1 MKRTLSLILILTMLL
16 SLAACGSKD
25 AAPTDDDNAPSQ
37 EQGSGDAQP
46 GGTTGTPDEP
56 EQPEQTQPTEQ
67 EPADSKPEQTQPAD
81 NSKPKQEP
89 VGEPEKEPA
98 KQPEQKPEPKPAE
111 KPAEG
116 TSAEPPTE
124 TPKPETPAED
134 KPAAAVD
141 DALTILNAIWNT
153 YSDEEKFPAAGGD
166 SEHAVDGAPG
176 SFDVSNADSL
186 SYQLTFPADD
196 ASLIDSAA
204 SLVHM
209 MNLNTFTC
217 GAFMSPTRTTSP
229 GSRTTCARPF
239 RPSTGCAASRISWS
253 SSQSGRVYFPCTET
267 RSWSTPS
274 AISSWRAILPLPPSM
289 TRPSTHKTAEKKRG
303 MPRILLF
310 FFRLRAGRFSY
321 KIWSEHIAAR
331 RKRHAEAKVEAE
343 HHLHIRAAAGEPAA
357 DLPLRADH
365 RGRPDGLRKDH
376 RGELVSGGAR
386 KGRAA
391 ARRPHQRVFRQSCDL
406 LAERAG
412 RLCRAASTCCGSM
425 PVPRTPPAA
434 GCWRTISARSCR
446 GKRPAICSPTIF
458 TCLQTRVTAFLCSL
472 AAAARHVT

>member
-37 EQGSGDAQP
+37 EQGSGEEQP

-67 EPADSKPEQTQPAD
+67 EPADSKP
-81 NSKPKQEP
+81 KQEP
-89 VGEPEKEPA
+89 AGEPEKEPA
-98 KQPEQKPEPKPAE
+98 RQPEQKPNPKPAE

-116 TSAEPPTE
+116 TSTEPPTE

-217 GAFMSPTRTTSP
+217 GAFHVADANNVARLADDLRTTIQAKRWMCGFPDKLVIVTVGQSVLSVY
-229 GSRTTCARPF
+229 GNEDLVNTF
-239 RPSTGCAASRISWS
+239 RD
-253 SSQSGRVYFPCTET
+253 
-267 RSWSTPS
+267 
-274 AISSWRAILPLPPSM
+274 
-289 TRPSTHKTAEKKRG
+289 K
-303 MPRILLF
+303 
-310 FFRLRAGRFSY
+310 
-321 KIWSEHIAAR
+321 
-331 RKRHAEAKVEAE
+331 
-343 HHLHIRAAAGEPAA
+343 
-357 DLPLRADH
+357 
-365 RGRPDGLRKDH
+365 
-376 RGELVSGGAR
+376 
-386 KGRAA
+386 
-391 ARRPHQRVFRQSCDL
+391 L
-406 LAERAG
+406 LASYS
-412 RLCRAASTCCGSM
+412 AATA
-425 PVPRTPPAA
+425 VYDE
-434 GCWRTISARSCR
+434 
-446 GKRPAICSPTIF
+446 AIN
-458 TCLQTRVTAFLCSL
+458 A
-472 AAAARHVT
+472 

>member
-37 EQGSGDAQP
+37 EQGSGDPQS
-46 GGTTGTPDEP
+46 GGTTETPDEP
-56 EQPEQTQPTEQ
+56 EQPEQTQPAEQ
-67 EPADSKPEQTQPAD
+67 EPTDSKPEQTQPVE
-81 NSKPKQEP
+81 Q
-89 VGEPEKEPA
+89 EPA

-176 SFDVSNADSL
+176 SFDASNADSL

-217 GAFMSPTRTTSP
+217 GAFHVADANNVARLADDLRTTIQAKHWMCGFPDKLVIVTVGQSVFSVY
-229 GSRTTCARPF
+229 GNEELVNTF
-239 RPSTGCAASRISWS
+239 RDKLLAS
-253 SSQSGRVYFPCTET
+253 YPT
-267 RSWSTPS
+267 
-274 AISSWRAILPLPPSM
+274 
-289 TRPSTHKTAEKKRG
+289 
-303 MPRILLF
+303 
-310 FFRLRAGRFSY
+310 
-321 KIWSEHIAAR
+321 
-331 RKRHAEAKVEAE
+331 
-343 HHLHIRAAAGEPAA
+343 AAAVYDE
-357 DLPLRADH
+357 
-365 RGRPDGLRKDH
+365 
-376 RGELVSGGAR
+376 
-386 KGRAA
+386 
-391 ARRPHQRVFRQSCDL
+391 
-406 LAERAG
+406 
-412 RLCRAASTCCGSM
+412 
-425 PVPRTPPAA
+425 
-434 GCWRTISARSCR
+434 
-446 GKRPAICSPTIF
+446 AIN
-458 TCLQTRVTAFLCSL
+458 A
-472 AAAARHVT
+472 

>member
-25 AAPTDDDNAPSQ
+25 AAPTDDDNAPPQ
-37 EQGSGDAQP
+37 EQGSGDPQS

-56 EQPEQTQPTEQ
+56 DQPEQTQPAEQ
-67 EPADSKPEQTQPAD
+67 EPTDSKPEQTQPVE
-81 NSKPKQEP
+81 Q
-89 VGEPEKEPA
+89 EPA

-176 SFDVSNADSL
+176 SFDASNADNL
-186 SYQLTFPADD
+186 SYLLTFPADD

-217 GAFMSPTRTTSP
+217 GAFHVADANNVARLADDLRTTIQAKRWMCGFPDKLVIVTVGQSVLSVY
-229 GSRTTCARPF
+229 GNEELVNTF
-239 RPSTGCAASRISWS
+239 RDKLLAS
-253 SSQSGRVYFPCTET
+253 YPT
-267 RSWSTPS
+267 
-274 AISSWRAILPLPPSM
+274 
-289 TRPSTHKTAEKKRG
+289 
-303 MPRILLF
+303 
-310 FFRLRAGRFSY
+310 
-321 KIWSEHIAAR
+321 
-331 RKRHAEAKVEAE
+331 
-343 HHLHIRAAAGEPAA
+343 AAAVYDE
-357 DLPLRADH
+357 
-365 RGRPDGLRKDH
+365 
-376 RGELVSGGAR
+376 
-386 KGRAA
+386 
-391 ARRPHQRVFRQSCDL
+391 
-406 LAERAG
+406 
-412 RLCRAASTCCGSM
+412 
-425 PVPRTPPAA
+425 
-434 GCWRTISARSCR
+434 
-446 GKRPAICSPTIF
+446 AIN
-458 TCLQTRVTAFLCSL
+458 A
-472 AAAARHVT
+472 

>member
-25 AAPTDDDNAPSQ
+25 AAPPDDDNAPPQ
-37 EQGSGDAQP
+37 EQGGGEEQS

-89 VGEPEKEPA
+89 A

-124 TPKPETPAED
+124 TPKAETPAED

-217 GAFMSPTRTTSP
+217 GAFHVADANNVARLADDLRTTIQAKHWMCGFPDKLVIVTVGQSVFSVY
-229 GSRTTCARPF
+229 GSEELVNTF
-239 RPSTGCAASRISWS
+239 RDKLLAS
-253 SSQSGRVYFPCTET
+253 YPT
-267 RSWSTPS
+267 
-274 AISSWRAILPLPPSM
+274 
-289 TRPSTHKTAEKKRG
+289 
-303 MPRILLF
+303 
-310 FFRLRAGRFSY
+310 
-321 KIWSEHIAAR
+321 
-331 RKRHAEAKVEAE
+331 
-343 HHLHIRAAAGEPAA
+343 AAAVYDE
-357 DLPLRADH
+357 
-365 RGRPDGLRKDH
+365 
-376 RGELVSGGAR
+376 
-386 KGRAA
+386 
-391 ARRPHQRVFRQSCDL
+391 
-406 LAERAG
+406 
-412 RLCRAASTCCGSM
+412 
-425 PVPRTPPAA
+425 
-434 GCWRTISARSCR
+434 
-446 GKRPAICSPTIF
+446 AIN
-458 TCLQTRVTAFLCSL
+458 A
-472 AAAARHVT
+472 

>member
-25 AAPTDDDNAPSQ
+25 AAPTDDGNAPSQ
-37 EQGSGDAQP
+37 EQGGGEEQS

-56 EQPEQTQPTEQ
+56 EQPEQTQP
-67 EPADSKPEQTQPAD
+67 AD

-89 VGEPEKEPA
+89 AGEPEKEPA

-176 SFDVSNADSL
+176 SFDASNADNL
-186 SYQLTFPADD
+186 SYLLTFPADD

-217 GAFMSPTRTTSP
+217 GAFHVADANNVARLADDLRTTIQAKHWMCGFP
-229 GSRTTCARPF
+229 DKLVIVTVG
-239 RPSTGCAASRISWS
+239 
-253 SSQSGRVYFPCTET
+253 QSVFSVYGNE
-267 RSWSTPS
+267 
-274 AISSWRAILPLPPSM
+274 
-289 TRPSTHKTAEKKRG
+289 
-303 MPRILLF
+303 
-310 FFRLRAGRFSY
+310 
-321 KIWSEHIAAR
+321 
-331 RKRHAEAKVEAE
+331 
-343 HHLHIRAAAGEPAA
+343 
-357 DLPLRADH
+357 
-365 RGRPDGLRKDH
+365 
-376 RGELVSGGAR
+376 ELVNT
-386 KGRAA
+386 
-391 ARRPHQRVFRQSCDL
+391 FRDKL
-406 LAERAG
+406 LASYPTATAVYDE
-412 RLCRAASTCCGSM
+412 
-425 PVPRTPPAA
+425 
-434 GCWRTISARSCR
+434 
-446 GKRPAICSPTIF
+446 AIN
-458 TCLQTRVTAFLCSL
+458 A
-472 AAAARHVT
+472 

>member
-25 AAPTDDDNAPSQ
+25 AAPPDDDNTPSQ
-37 EQGSGDAQP
+37 EQCGGEEQS

-56 EQPEQTQPTEQ
+56 DQPEQTQPAEQ
-67 EPADSKPEQTQPAD
+67 EPTDSKPEQTQPVE
-81 NSKPKQEP
+81 Q
-89 VGEPEKEPA
+89 EPA

-176 SFDVSNADSL
+176 SFDASNADNL
-186 SYQLTFPADD
+186 SYLLTFPADD

-217 GAFMSPTRTTSP
+217 GAFHVADTNNVARLADDLRTTIQAKRWMCGFPDKLVIVTVGQSVLSVY
-229 GSRTTCARPF
+229 GNEELVNTF
-239 RPSTGCAASRISWS
+239 RDKLLAS
-253 SSQSGRVYFPCTET
+253 YPT
-267 RSWSTPS
+267 
-274 AISSWRAILPLPPSM
+274 
-289 TRPSTHKTAEKKRG
+289 
-303 MPRILLF
+303 
-310 FFRLRAGRFSY
+310 
-321 KIWSEHIAAR
+321 
-331 RKRHAEAKVEAE
+331 
-343 HHLHIRAAAGEPAA
+343 AAAVYDE
-357 DLPLRADH
+357 
-365 RGRPDGLRKDH
+365 
-376 RGELVSGGAR
+376 
-386 KGRAA
+386 
-391 ARRPHQRVFRQSCDL
+391 
-406 LAERAG
+406 
-412 RLCRAASTCCGSM
+412 
-425 PVPRTPPAA
+425 
-434 GCWRTISARSCR
+434 
-446 GKRPAICSPTIF
+446 AIN
-458 TCLQTRVTAFLCSL
+458 A
-472 AAAARHVT
+472 

>member
-25 AAPTDDDNAPSQ
+25 AAPTDDDNAPPQ

-67 EPADSKPEQTQPAD
+67 EPADSKPEQ
-81 NSKPKQEP
+81 
-89 VGEPEKEPA
+89 EPA
-98 KQPEQKPEPKPAE
+98 RQPEQKPEPKPAE

-176 SFDVSNADSL
+176 SFDASNADSL
-186 SYQLTFPADD
+186 SYLLTFPADD

-217 GAFMSPTRTTSP
+217 GAFHVADANNVARLADDLRTTIQAKHWMCGFP
-229 GSRTTCARPF
+229 DKLVIVTVG
-239 RPSTGCAASRISWS
+239 
-253 SSQSGRVYFPCTET
+253 QSVLSVYGNE
-267 RSWSTPS
+267 
-274 AISSWRAILPLPPSM
+274 
-289 TRPSTHKTAEKKRG
+289 
-303 MPRILLF
+303 
-310 FFRLRAGRFSY
+310 
-321 KIWSEHIAAR
+321 
-331 RKRHAEAKVEAE
+331 
-343 HHLHIRAAAGEPAA
+343 
-357 DLPLRADH
+357 
-365 RGRPDGLRKDH
+365 
-376 RGELVSGGAR
+376 ELVNT
-386 KGRAA
+386 
-391 ARRPHQRVFRQSCDL
+391 FRDKL
-406 LAERAG
+406 LASYS
-412 RLCRAASTCCGSM
+412 AATA
-425 PVPRTPPAA
+425 VYDE
-434 GCWRTISARSCR
+434 
-446 GKRPAICSPTIF
+446 AIN
-458 TCLQTRVTAFLCSL
+458 A
-472 AAAARHVT
+472 

>member
-25 AAPTDDDNAPSQ
+25 AAPTDDDNAPPQ
-37 EQGSGDAQP
+37 EQGSGDPQP

-56 EQPEQTQPTEQ
+56 EQPEQTQP
-67 EPADSKPEQTQPAD
+67 ADSKPEQTQPVE
-81 NSKPKQEP
+81 Q
-89 VGEPEKEPA
+89 EPA

-134 KPAAAVD
+134 KPATAVD

-186 SYQLTFPADD
+186 SYLLTFPADD

-217 GAFMSPTRTTSP
+217 GAFHVADANNVARLADDLRTTIQAKHWMCGFP
-229 GSRTTCARPF
+229 DKLVIVTVG
-239 RPSTGCAASRISWS
+239 
-253 SSQSGRVYFPCTET
+253 QSVLSVYGNE
-267 RSWSTPS
+267 
-274 AISSWRAILPLPPSM
+274 
-289 TRPSTHKTAEKKRG
+289 
-303 MPRILLF
+303 
-310 FFRLRAGRFSY
+310 
-321 KIWSEHIAAR
+321 
-331 RKRHAEAKVEAE
+331 
-343 HHLHIRAAAGEPAA
+343 
-357 DLPLRADH
+357 
-365 RGRPDGLRKDH
+365 
-376 RGELVSGGAR
+376 ELVNT
-386 KGRAA
+386 
-391 ARRPHQRVFRQSCDL
+391 FRDKL
-406 LAERAG
+406 LASYS
-412 RLCRAASTCCGSM
+412 AATA
-425 PVPRTPPAA
+425 VYDE
-434 GCWRTISARSCR
+434 
-446 GKRPAICSPTIF
+446 AIN
-458 TCLQTRVTAFLCSL
+458 A
-472 AAAARHVT
+472 

>member
-25 AAPTDDDNAPSQ
+25 AAPADDGNAPSQ
-37 EQGSGDAQP
+37 EQGGGEEQS
-46 GGTTGTPDEP
+46 GGTTETPDEP

-67 EPADSKPEQTQPAD
+67 EPTDNSKPEQTQPAD

-89 VGEPEKEPA
+89 AGEPEKEPA

-116 TSAEPPTE
+116 MSAEPPTE

-176 SFDVSNADSL
+176 SFDASNADNL
-186 SYQLTFPADD
+186 SYLLTFPADD

-217 GAFMSPTRTTSP
+217 GAFHVADANNVARLADDLRTTIQAKHWMCGFPDKLVIVTVGQSVFSVY
-229 GSRTTCARPF
+229 GNEELVNTF
-239 RPSTGCAASRISWS
+239 RDKLLAS
-253 SSQSGRVYFPCTET
+253 YPT
-267 RSWSTPS
+267 
-274 AISSWRAILPLPPSM
+274 
-289 TRPSTHKTAEKKRG
+289 
-303 MPRILLF
+303 
-310 FFRLRAGRFSY
+310 
-321 KIWSEHIAAR
+321 
-331 RKRHAEAKVEAE
+331 
-343 HHLHIRAAAGEPAA
+343 AAAVYDE
-357 DLPLRADH
+357 
-365 RGRPDGLRKDH
+365 
-376 RGELVSGGAR
+376 
-386 KGRAA
+386 
-391 ARRPHQRVFRQSCDL
+391 
-406 LAERAG
+406 
-412 RLCRAASTCCGSM
+412 
-425 PVPRTPPAA
+425 
-434 GCWRTISARSCR
+434 
-446 GKRPAICSPTIF
+446 AIN
-458 TCLQTRVTAFLCSL
+458 A
-472 AAAARHVT
+472 

>member
-37 EQGSGDAQP
+37 EQGGGEEQS

-56 EQPEQTQPTEQ
+56 EQPEQTQPAEQ
-67 EPADSKPEQTQPAD
+67 EPTD

-89 VGEPEKEPA
+89 AGEPEKEPA
-98 KQPEQKPEPKPAE
+98 KQPEQKPESKPAE

-124 TPKPETPAED
+124 TPEPEDPAVN

-186 SYQLTFPADD
+186 SYLLTFPADD

-217 GAFMSPTRTTSP
+217 GAFHVADANNVARLADDLRTTIQAKHWMCGFPDKLVIVTVGQSVLSVY
-229 GSRTTCARPF
+229 GSEELVNTF
-239 RPSTGCAASRISWS
+239 RDKLLAS
-253 SSQSGRVYFPCTET
+253 YPT
-267 RSWSTPS
+267 
-274 AISSWRAILPLPPSM
+274 
-289 TRPSTHKTAEKKRG
+289 
-303 MPRILLF
+303 
-310 FFRLRAGRFSY
+310 
-321 KIWSEHIAAR
+321 
-331 RKRHAEAKVEAE
+331 
-343 HHLHIRAAAGEPAA
+343 AAAVYDE
-357 DLPLRADH
+357 
-365 RGRPDGLRKDH
+365 
-376 RGELVSGGAR
+376 
-386 KGRAA
+386 
-391 ARRPHQRVFRQSCDL
+391 
-406 LAERAG
+406 
-412 RLCRAASTCCGSM
+412 
-425 PVPRTPPAA
+425 
-434 GCWRTISARSCR
+434 
-446 GKRPAICSPTIF
+446 AIN
-458 TCLQTRVTAFLCSL
+458 A
-472 AAAARHVT
+472 

>member
-37 EQGSGDAQP
+37 EQGGGEEQS

-56 EQPEQTQPTEQ
+56 EQPEQTLPTEQ
-67 EPADSKPEQTQPAD
+67 EPADSKP
-81 NSKPKQEP
+81 KQEP
-89 VGEPEKEPA
+89 AGEPEKEPA
-98 KQPEQKPEPKPAE
+98 KQPEPKPAE

-116 TSAEPPTE
+116 TSAEPPVE
-124 TPKPETPAED
+124 MPKPETSAED

-217 GAFMSPTRTTSP
+217 GAFHVADANNVARLADDLRTTIQAKRWMCGFPDKLVIVTVGQSVLSVY
-229 GSRTTCARPF
+229 GNEELVNTF
-239 RPSTGCAASRISWS
+239 RDKLLAS
-253 SSQSGRVYFPCTET
+253 YPT
-267 RSWSTPS
+267 
-274 AISSWRAILPLPPSM
+274 
-289 TRPSTHKTAEKKRG
+289 
-303 MPRILLF
+303 
-310 FFRLRAGRFSY
+310 
-321 KIWSEHIAAR
+321 
-331 RKRHAEAKVEAE
+331 
-343 HHLHIRAAAGEPAA
+343 AAAVYDE
-357 DLPLRADH
+357 
-365 RGRPDGLRKDH
+365 
-376 RGELVSGGAR
+376 
-386 KGRAA
+386 
-391 ARRPHQRVFRQSCDL
+391 
-406 LAERAG
+406 
-412 RLCRAASTCCGSM
+412 
-425 PVPRTPPAA
+425 
-434 GCWRTISARSCR
+434 
-446 GKRPAICSPTIF
+446 AIN
-458 TCLQTRVTAFLCSL
+458 A
-472 AAAARHVT
+472 

>member
-25 AAPTDDDNAPSQ
+25 AAPTDDDNAPPQ

-56 EQPEQTQPTEQ
+56 EQPEQTQPAEQ
-67 EPADSKPEQTQPAD
+67 EPTDNSKPEQTQPAD
-81 NSKPKQEP
+81 NSKPEQEP
-89 VGEPEKEPA
+89 AGEPEKEPA

-116 TSAEPPTE
+116 TSTEPPTE

-186 SYQLTFPADD
+186 SYLLTFPADD

-217 GAFMSPTRTTSP
+217 GAFHVADANNVARLADDLRTTIQAKRWMCGFPDKLVIVTVGQSVLSVY
-229 GSRTTCARPF
+229 GNEELVNTF
-239 RPSTGCAASRISWS
+239 RDKLLAS
-253 SSQSGRVYFPCTET
+253 YPT
-267 RSWSTPS
+267 
-274 AISSWRAILPLPPSM
+274 
-289 TRPSTHKTAEKKRG
+289 
-303 MPRILLF
+303 
-310 FFRLRAGRFSY
+310 
-321 KIWSEHIAAR
+321 
-331 RKRHAEAKVEAE
+331 
-343 HHLHIRAAAGEPAA
+343 AAAVYDE
-357 DLPLRADH
+357 
-365 RGRPDGLRKDH
+365 
-376 RGELVSGGAR
+376 
-386 KGRAA
+386 
-391 ARRPHQRVFRQSCDL
+391 
-406 LAERAG
+406 
-412 RLCRAASTCCGSM
+412 
-425 PVPRTPPAA
+425 
-434 GCWRTISARSCR
+434 
-446 GKRPAICSPTIF
+446 AIN
-458 TCLQTRVTAFLCSL
+458 A
-472 AAAARHVT
+472 

>member
-25 AAPTDDDNAPSQ
+25 AAPTDDGNAPSQ
-37 EQGSGDAQP
+37 EQGGGEEQS

-67 EPADSKPEQTQPAD
+67 EPADNSKPEQTQPTD
-81 NSKPKQEP
+81 NSKPKQ
-89 VGEPEKEPA
+89 EPA

-124 TPKPETPAED
+124 TPKAETPAED

-176 SFDVSNADSL
+176 SFDASNADSL
-186 SYQLTFPADD
+186 SYLLTFPADD

-217 GAFMSPTRTTSP
+217 GAFHVADANNVARLADDLRTTIQAKHWMCGFPDKLVIVTVGQSVFSVY
-229 GSRTTCARPF
+229 GNEELVNTF
-239 RPSTGCAASRISWS
+239 RDKLLAS
-253 SSQSGRVYFPCTET
+253 YPT
-267 RSWSTPS
+267 
-274 AISSWRAILPLPPSM
+274 
-289 TRPSTHKTAEKKRG
+289 
-303 MPRILLF
+303 
-310 FFRLRAGRFSY
+310 
-321 KIWSEHIAAR
+321 
-331 RKRHAEAKVEAE
+331 
-343 HHLHIRAAAGEPAA
+343 AAAVYDE
-357 DLPLRADH
+357 
-365 RGRPDGLRKDH
+365 
-376 RGELVSGGAR
+376 
-386 KGRAA
+386 
-391 ARRPHQRVFRQSCDL
+391 
-406 LAERAG
+406 
-412 RLCRAASTCCGSM
+412 
-425 PVPRTPPAA
+425 
-434 GCWRTISARSCR
+434 
-446 GKRPAICSPTIF
+446 AIN
-458 TCLQTRVTAFLCSL
+458 A
-472 AAAARHVT
+472 

>member
-37 EQGSGDAQP
+37 EQGSGDPQP

-56 EQPEQTQPTEQ
+56 EQPKQKQPAEQEPAEQ
-67 EPADSKPEQTQPAD
+67 EPADSKP
-81 NSKPKQEP
+81 KQEP
-89 VGEPEKEPA
+89 AGEPEKEPA
-98 KQPEQKPEPKPAE
+98 RQPEQKPNPKPAE

-176 SFDVSNADSL
+176 SFDASNADSL

-209 MNLNTFTC
+209 MNMNTFTC
-217 GAFMSPTRTTSP
+217 GAFHVADANNVAKLADDLRTTIQAKRWMCGFP
-229 GSRTTCARPF
+229 DKLVIVTVG
-239 RPSTGCAASRISWS
+239 
-253 SSQSGRVYFPCTET
+253 QSVLSVYGNE
-267 RSWSTPS
+267 
-274 AISSWRAILPLPPSM
+274 
-289 TRPSTHKTAEKKRG
+289 
-303 MPRILLF
+303 
-310 FFRLRAGRFSY
+310 
-321 KIWSEHIAAR
+321 
-331 RKRHAEAKVEAE
+331 
-343 HHLHIRAAAGEPAA
+343 
-357 DLPLRADH
+357 
-365 RGRPDGLRKDH
+365 
-376 RGELVSGGAR
+376 ELVNTFRDKLLTSYS
-386 KGRAA
+386 AA
-391 ARRPHQRVFRQSCDL
+391 TAVYD
-406 LAERAG
+406 E
-412 RLCRAASTCCGSM
+412 
-425 PVPRTPPAA
+425 
-434 GCWRTISARSCR
+434 
-446 GKRPAICSPTIF
+446 AIN
-458 TCLQTRVTAFLCSL
+458 A
-472 AAAARHVT
+472 

>member
-25 AAPTDDDNAPSQ
+25 AAPTDDGNAPSQ
-37 EQGSGDAQP
+37 EQGGGEEQS

-67 EPADSKPEQTQPAD
+67 EPTDNSKPEQTQPAD
-81 NSKPKQEP
+81 NSKPKQ
-89 VGEPEKEPA
+89 EPA

-176 SFDVSNADSL
+176 SFDTSNADSL
-186 SYQLTFPADD
+186 SYLLTFPADD

-217 GAFMSPTRTTSP
+217 GAFHVADANNVARLADDLRTTIQAKHWMCGFPDKLVIVTVGQSVLSVY
-229 GSRTTCARPF
+229 GSEELVNTF
-239 RPSTGCAASRISWS
+239 RDKLLAS
-253 SSQSGRVYFPCTET
+253 YPT
-267 RSWSTPS
+267 
-274 AISSWRAILPLPPSM
+274 
-289 TRPSTHKTAEKKRG
+289 
-303 MPRILLF
+303 
-310 FFRLRAGRFSY
+310 
-321 KIWSEHIAAR
+321 
-331 RKRHAEAKVEAE
+331 
-343 HHLHIRAAAGEPAA
+343 AAAVYDE
-357 DLPLRADH
+357 
-365 RGRPDGLRKDH
+365 
-376 RGELVSGGAR
+376 
-386 KGRAA
+386 
-391 ARRPHQRVFRQSCDL
+391 
-406 LAERAG
+406 
-412 RLCRAASTCCGSM
+412 
-425 PVPRTPPAA
+425 
-434 GCWRTISARSCR
+434 
-446 GKRPAICSPTIF
+446 AIN
-458 TCLQTRVTAFLCSL
+458 A
-472 AAAARHVT
+472 

>member
-25 AAPTDDDNAPSQ
+25 AAPPDGGNTPSQ
-37 EQGSGDAQP
+37 EQGGGEEQS

-56 EQPEQTQPTEQ
+56 EQPEQTQPAEQ
-67 EPADSKPEQTQPAD
+67 EPTDNSKPEQ
-81 NSKPKQEP
+81 
-89 VGEPEKEPA
+89 EPA

-176 SFDVSNADSL
+176 SFDASNADSL
-186 SYQLTFPADD
+186 SYLLTFPADD

-217 GAFMSPTRTTSP
+217 GAFHVADANNVARLADDLRTTIQAKHWMCGFP
-229 GSRTTCARPF
+229 DKLVIVTVG
-239 RPSTGCAASRISWS
+239 
-253 SSQSGRVYFPCTET
+253 QSVLSVYGNE
-267 RSWSTPS
+267 
-274 AISSWRAILPLPPSM
+274 
-289 TRPSTHKTAEKKRG
+289 
-303 MPRILLF
+303 
-310 FFRLRAGRFSY
+310 
-321 KIWSEHIAAR
+321 
-331 RKRHAEAKVEAE
+331 
-343 HHLHIRAAAGEPAA
+343 
-357 DLPLRADH
+357 
-365 RGRPDGLRKDH
+365 
-376 RGELVSGGAR
+376 ELVNT
-386 KGRAA
+386 
-391 ARRPHQRVFRQSCDL
+391 FRDKL
-406 LAERAG
+406 LASYS
-412 RLCRAASTCCGSM
+412 AATA
-425 PVPRTPPAA
+425 VYDE
-434 GCWRTISARSCR
+434 
-446 GKRPAICSPTIF
+446 AIN
-458 TCLQTRVTAFLCSL
+458 A
-472 AAAARHVT
+472 

>member
-25 AAPTDDDNAPSQ
+25 AAPTDDGNVPSQ
-37 EQGSGDAQP
+37 EQGGGEEQP
-46 GGTTGTPDEP
+46 GGTTETPDEP
-56 EQPEQTQPTEQ
+56 KQLEQTHPAEQAPT
-67 EPADSKPEQTQPAD
+67 D

-89 VGEPEKEPA
+89 AGEPEKEPA

-186 SYQLTFPADD
+186 SYLLTFPADD
-196 ASLIDSAA
+196 VSLIDSAA

-217 GAFMSPTRTTSP
+217 GAFHVADANNVARLADDLRTTIQAKHWMCGFP
-229 GSRTTCARPF
+229 DKLVIVTVG
-239 RPSTGCAASRISWS
+239 
-253 SSQSGRVYFPCTET
+253 QSVFSVYGNE
-267 RSWSTPS
+267 
-274 AISSWRAILPLPPSM
+274 
-289 TRPSTHKTAEKKRG
+289 
-303 MPRILLF
+303 
-310 FFRLRAGRFSY
+310 
-321 KIWSEHIAAR
+321 
-331 RKRHAEAKVEAE
+331 
-343 HHLHIRAAAGEPAA
+343 
-357 DLPLRADH
+357 
-365 RGRPDGLRKDH
+365 
-376 RGELVSGGAR
+376 ELVNT
-386 KGRAA
+386 
-391 ARRPHQRVFRQSCDL
+391 FRDKL
-406 LAERAG
+406 LASYS
-412 RLCRAASTCCGSM
+412 AATA
-425 PVPRTPPAA
+425 VYDE
-434 GCWRTISARSCR
+434 
-446 GKRPAICSPTIF
+446 AIN
-458 TCLQTRVTAFLCSL
+458 A
-472 AAAARHVT
+472 

>member
-25 AAPTDDDNAPSQ
+25 AAPADDDNAPPQ
-37 EQGSGDAQP
+37 EQGSGDPQP
-46 GGTTGTPDEP
+46 GGTTGTPGE
-56 EQPEQTQPTEQ
+56 
-67 EPADSKPEQTQPAD
+67 PEQTQPAEQEPTD
-81 NSKPKQEP
+81 NSKPEQEP
-89 VGEPEKEPA
+89 AGEPEKEPA

-186 SYQLTFPADD
+186 SYLLTFPADD

-217 GAFMSPTRTTSP
+217 GAFHVADANNVARLADDLRTTIQAKRWMCGFP
-229 GSRTTCARPF
+229 DKLVIVTVG
-239 RPSTGCAASRISWS
+239 
-253 SSQSGRVYFPCTET
+253 QSVLSVYGNE
-267 RSWSTPS
+267 
-274 AISSWRAILPLPPSM
+274 
-289 TRPSTHKTAEKKRG
+289 
-303 MPRILLF
+303 
-310 FFRLRAGRFSY
+310 
-321 KIWSEHIAAR
+321 
-331 RKRHAEAKVEAE
+331 
-343 HHLHIRAAAGEPAA
+343 
-357 DLPLRADH
+357 
-365 RGRPDGLRKDH
+365 
-376 RGELVSGGAR
+376 ELVNTFRDKLLTSYS
-386 KGRAA
+386 AA
-391 ARRPHQRVFRQSCDL
+391 TAVYD
-406 LAERAG
+406 E
-412 RLCRAASTCCGSM
+412 
-425 PVPRTPPAA
+425 
-434 GCWRTISARSCR
+434 
-446 GKRPAICSPTIF
+446 AIN
-458 TCLQTRVTAFLCSL
+458 A
-472 AAAARHVT
+472 

>member
-25 AAPTDDDNAPSQ
+25 AAPADDDNAPPQ
-37 EQGSGDAQP
+37 EQG

-56 EQPEQTQPTEQ
+56 EQPEQTQPAEQ
-67 EPADSKPEQTQPAD
+67 EPTDSKPEQTQPTEQEPTD
-81 NSKPKQEP
+81 NSKPEQEP
-89 VGEPEKEPA
+89 AGEPEKEPA

-176 SFDVSNADSL
+176 SFDASNADNL
-186 SYQLTFPADD
+186 SYLLTFPADD

-217 GAFMSPTRTTSP
+217 GAFQVADANHVARLADDLRTTIQAKHWMCGFP
-229 GSRTTCARPF
+229 DKLVIVTVG
-239 RPSTGCAASRISWS
+239 
-253 SSQSGRVYFPCTET
+253 QSVLSVYGNE
-267 RSWSTPS
+267 
-274 AISSWRAILPLPPSM
+274 
-289 TRPSTHKTAEKKRG
+289 
-303 MPRILLF
+303 
-310 FFRLRAGRFSY
+310 
-321 KIWSEHIAAR
+321 
-331 RKRHAEAKVEAE
+331 
-343 HHLHIRAAAGEPAA
+343 
-357 DLPLRADH
+357 
-365 RGRPDGLRKDH
+365 
-376 RGELVSGGAR
+376 ELVNT
-386 KGRAA
+386 
-391 ARRPHQRVFRQSCDL
+391 FRDKL
-406 LAERAG
+406 LASYS
-412 RLCRAASTCCGSM
+412 AATA
-425 PVPRTPPAA
+425 VYDE
-434 GCWRTISARSCR
+434 
-446 GKRPAICSPTIF
+446 AIN
-458 TCLQTRVTAFLCSL
+458 A
-472 AAAARHVT
+472 